1 MTQEHKTHWEVNLKS
16 PDGERFHLS
25 NTPPKLIES
34 LLKIFFPS
42 HYHTKSRRVTNDLQR
57 Q

>member
-1 MTQEHKTHWEVNLKS
+1 MTQEHKTHWEINLKS

-25 NTPPKLIES
+25 NTPPKLIEL
-34 LLKIFFPS
+34 LLKIFFPI
-42 HYHTKSRRVTNDLQR
+42 HYHTKSRRVTNDLRR